1 MKTPNADDPLSGDVG
16 DHAAAFR
23 VTTRARTPRAD
34 AHELYAGLVKA
45 ELAQPDV
52 TLGRALQ
59 NDVLQVS
66 GKIFAFLKA
75 GRLVVKL
82 PAGRVR
88 ELIAGGGAVPFTSGG
103 RVMKEWV
110 CVDAPP
116 GGVDEALWRALARE
130 ARHYVAGAVPKPRG

>member
-1 MKTPNADDPLSGDVG
+1 
-16 DHAAAFR
+16 
-23 VTTRARTPRAD
+23 VTIRARKPRAD
-34 AHELYAGLVKA
+34 AQALYDALVTA

-52 TLGRALQ
+52 AVGRALQ
-59 NDVLQVS
+59 NDVLKIS

-88 ELIAGGGAVPFTSGG
+88 ELIAAGGAVPFTSSR

-116 GGVDEALWRALARE
+116 GAAGEALWRALAGE
-130 ARHYVAGAVPKPRG
+130 ARRYVAGLTASR